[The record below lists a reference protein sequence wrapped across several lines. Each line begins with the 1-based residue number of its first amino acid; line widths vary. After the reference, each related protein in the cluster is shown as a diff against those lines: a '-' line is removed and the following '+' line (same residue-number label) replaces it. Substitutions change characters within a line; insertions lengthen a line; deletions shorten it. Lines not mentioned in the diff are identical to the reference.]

1 MNFETVA
8 NIKSIED
15 IVEMLDKTNDTY
27 EAIALKVRLNGDKI
41 SPQTICNWFNR
52 KVKMPQLSKVMAVAH
67 AYKFQVHI
75 VRKANAPRT
84 SQDRR

>member
-8 NIKSIED
+8 NIRSIED

-27 EAIALKVRLNGDKI
+27 EAIAHKVRLNGDKI

-84 SQDRR
+84 SRDHR